1 VKSKYLLLSSGS
13 LRSISGII
21 YSLALCT
28 MLAFVPTLTLFAQEE
43 QELDQPD
50 SNSAEFQVQ
59 GQLQRKSAGDSIANF
74 KQLVANLS
82 TILSTKYLANSKF
95 GVAVYSL
102 DKQKMLFERNIN
114 EPLTPASTT
123 KLFYTYA
130 ALKILGPSYK
140 IPTAIYTDGAVSSN
154 GTLNGNLYIVGKGD
168 CLLTTADIE
177 QIADQV
183 RNAGITTINGNIIG
197 DGSFFDGVTDRQAYS
212 GDAERMQDLPPVTA
226 LSVNK
231 NLVTVVARS
240 NGSGRPSVQTI
251 PSSEGFQIVYSQSSV
266 VEVDDTA
273 PEPKS
278 HGGKPNKKAR
288 AGQAK
293 NVPLKKKAGKSTTKP
308 LKKKRNRAEVTGSDN
323 ELLTPYPEYGNEGS
337 YGDFI
342 IRKPKGRGS
351 KKRRRVVIPR
361 ISISSSINEQ
371 GIQQFLV
378 RGSGRNLT
386 QSVTYEIKNP
396 SLAVAGILFRSLKA
410 NGITISGNVK
420 TGVKPQSAK
429 FLTAYERPLFD
440 LVSVVNKKSDN
451 YIAEHIMKMVGAT
464 CCGNTQCNVNAY
476 KTVMSILDSSGI
488 ATTGCQL
495 FDGSGLSRKNK
506 TTANTQINLLRH
518 IAGEPF
524 NGVFYSTLAIAGV
537 DGTLARRMRGTNAEN
552 SVHAKTGTHGNVS
565 ALSGYTR
572 TQDGERLCFSMI
584 WNGNSVGAYKQIEN
598 LIATQLSEF
607 SYTQGT
613 VPALIL
619 K

>member
-1 VKSKYLLLSSGS
+1 MVTTVSTLS
-13 LRSISGII
+13 
-21 YSLALCT
+21 
-28 MLAFVPTLTLFAQEE
+28 VFAQEE
-43 QELDQPD
+43 LEQPD

-74 KQLVANLS
+74 KQLIANLS
-82 TILSTKYLANSKF
+82 TILSTKYLSNSKF

-140 IPTAIYTDGAVSSN
+140 IPTSIYTDGAVSSN
-154 GTLNGNLYIVGKGD
+154 GVLNGNLYIVGKGD

-177 QIADQV
+177 QIADQI
-183 RNAGITTINGNIIG
+183 RNAGVTSISGNIIG

-251 PSSEGFQIVYSQSSV
+251 PSSEGFQIVYSQPIS
-266 VEVDDTA
+266 
-273 PEPKS
+273 EPDNSETEPIARRGYKS
-278 HGGKPNKKAR
+278 KKKIVK
-288 AGQAK
+288 GQTKA
-293 NVPLKKKAGKSTTKP
+293 VPLKKKAGKATSKP
-308 LKKKRNRAEVTGSDN
+308 LKKSRSRSEIIMEHESIERIVTDSMI
-323 ELLTPYPEYGNEGS
+323 LPYPEYGNDNPL
-337 YGDFI
+337 GDFI
-342 IRKPKGRGS
+342 IRKPKKAKRGR
-351 KKRRRVVIPR
+351 KVIPR

-371 GIQQFLV
+371 GVQQFFV

-396 SLAVAGILFRSLKA
+396 AMAVAGILFRSLKA
-410 NGITISGNVK
+410 NGINISGTIK
-420 TGVKPQSAK
+420 TGMKSQSAK

-451 YIAEHIMKMVGAT
+451 YIAEHIMKIVGAT

-476 KTVMSILDSSGI
+476 KTVMNILDSSGV

-518 IAGEPF
+518 IANEPF

-552 SVHAKTGTHGNVS
+552 AVHAKTGTHGNVS